1 MYLYRLN
8 VYTSNSSDS
17 VNHSINAFQAL
28 VGKHLFFPIG
38 HNSIYPDS
46 VDSHSHVSG
55 KFFRTLMLEDV
66 SETVDDIGII
76 SWSSITFDL

>member
-1 MYLYRLN
+1 MGKYYI
-8 VYTSNSSDS
+8 SG
-17 VNHSINAFQAL
+17 AFQAL
-28 VGKHLFFPIG
+28 VGKHPLIG

-46 VDSHSHVSG
+46 VDSHNHVSG

-66 SETVDDIGII
+66 SETVDGIGII